1 MWITAFIKCCL
12 WPWSVSQ
19 YMCLCPRARWGSTV
33 DSEHHKVVM
42 GESSSCVAITSLP
55 RSKKTRKP
63 SHECRQPSA
72 ATGHPCKW
80 EGHTVNPVWAGL
92 CNFKLTITTKETK
105 AHTKEPSMNIV
116 MGHCRPQIV
125 RTVCTLNM
133 LLWNYC
139 FISSEFKAKSMYF
152 FHIFWHIIE
161 NKGRRWINNI
171 GNGFIKV
178 NISVDTR

>member
-1 MWITAFIKCCL
+1 MWITASIKCCL

-19 YMCLCPRARWGSTV
+19 YVCLCPRARWGSTV
-33 DSEHHKVVM
+33 DSEHHKGVM

-63 SHECRQPSA
+63 SHECLQSSA

-80 EGHTVNPVWAGL
+80 EGPTVNP
-92 CNFKLTITTKETK
+92 K

-116 MGHCRPQIV
+116 MVHCRLQIV

-139 FISSEFKAKSMYF
+139 FITSEFKAKSMYF

-178 NISVDTR
+178 NISVNTR